1 MGLEIILAILALFAV
16 IMALY
21 AVSTKNRTVSV
32 LAAGAV
38 GLFASIM
45 FVMLG
50 APDVAM
56 TEASIGSGLTT
67 FIFFFALRKVRSEK
81 ND

>member
-1 MGLEIILAILALFAV
+1 MEYILLTMALFAV
-16 IMALY
+16 SSALL
-21 AVSTKNRTVSV
+21 AVFTKERAVAI
-32 LAAGAV
+32 LAAGAT

-45 FVMLG
+45 FLIMA

-67 FIFFFALRKVRSEK
+67 FIFFFALRKVRERE
-81 ND
+81 DG

>member
-1 MGLEIILAILALFAV
+1 MGIILLLVSLFTIATALLAVFIKDRVVA
-16 IMALY
+16 
-21 AVSTKNRTVSV
+21 V
-32 LAAGAV
+32 LAAGAT

-45 FVMLG
+45 FVILA

-67 FIFFFALRKVRSEK
+67 FIFFFALKKVRSNK
-81 ND
+81 NG

>member
-1 MGLEIILAILALFAV
+1 MQKILVIAAIFTIV
-16 IMALY
+16 MALM
-21 AVSTKNRTVSV
+21 AALVKNRTVAV
-32 LAAGAV
+32 LSAGAM

-45 FVMLG
+45 FLILA

-67 FIFFFALRKVRSEK
+67 FIFFLALKKVRGEK
-81 ND
+81 DD